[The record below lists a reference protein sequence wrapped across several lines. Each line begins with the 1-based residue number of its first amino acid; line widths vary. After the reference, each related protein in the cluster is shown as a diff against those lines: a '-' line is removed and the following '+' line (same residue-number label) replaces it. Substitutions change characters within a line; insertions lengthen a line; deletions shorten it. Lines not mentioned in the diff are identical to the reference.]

1 MIGSPS
7 INEGFFSM
15 LRTRSRAVKK
25 KTIIAGLKS
34 DNFSREMLL
43 RLLTLAVMPGDCVL
57 AVHVQEPDDA
67 FDPNTFHIHEDLC
80 KSKQVDFQVK
90 VCAGDS
96 YITEL
101 GNQVRISF
109 AAILALGCS
118 TPWPKD
124 STVSRC
130 LKALP
135 PTCTLLVMDNG
146 GKIVVQMPGISQQ
159 GSVRKVLQFSSSALS
174 DYATPDQLGSRPNLR
189 KSLSTPSSSPRQT
202 EIVKLQLIKK
212 PLQLPDH
219 VVRKLFQR
227 LATLEA
233 KGSIRRFTTEELKL
247 ATNTFSPDLLIGEG
261 GHSIVYRGKLEN
273 GQAVAVKVFRD
284 KEASEDDL
292 LHEVEVLSGLKHE
305 NIVQLSGYCCSNALH
320 AVVYNL
326 LKESLMQKVEQLRW
340 SERMTIAIG
349 VAKALDYLHSLSPP
363 IIHRDVKSSNILISD
378 ECIPQVR
385 FVSLFHL
392 MLSFMNQFSVKS
404 HTLSDFGTAMEH
416 QENQQASVHTK
427 PYRVVGTFGYLAPEY
442 MMYGK
447 VDEKIDVYSYGVVLL
462 ELITGKKAIFTNQE
476 ANPES
481 LLLWA
486 RSLLSCGLCER
497 LIDPSL
503 GRDYNEDEVK
513 TMITAARLC
522 LLHSSSRRPTM
533 KTILRVF
540 KEPDQWLQRQR
551 EELLNGISS
560 GAEIRLYKQN
570 GSDTN
575 GAPVCHHDKDNQL
588 QDEQQPLSDDIDP
601 RTEENSDKLFR
612 EMDTVMKL
620 SYAVSWD
627 VMNSPGVGTD

>member
-1 MIGSPS
+1 MIGSPN
-7 INEGFFSM
+7 INEGFFSI
-15 LRTRSRAVKK
+15 LRTRSRSRAVKK

-34 DNFSREMLL
+34 ENFSREMLL
-43 RLLTLAVMPGDCVL
+43 RLLTLVVMPGDCVL
-57 AVHVQEPDDA
+57 AVHVQGPDDT

-109 AAILALGCS
+109 ATILALGCS

-124 STVSRC
+124 SKVSRC

-135 PTCTLLVMDNG
+135 PTCTLLVMDSG
-146 GKIVVQMPGISQQ
+146 GKIMVQMPGTSQQ
-159 GSVRKVLQFSSSALS
+159 GSVRKVLQSSFSALS
-174 DYATPDQLGSRPNLR
+174 DYARPDQLGSRPNLR
-189 KSLSTPSSSPRQT
+189 KSLSTPSSPTSSSPRQT
-202 EIVKLQLIKK
+202 EIVKLQLMKK

-219 VVRKLFQR
+219 AAWKLFQR

-233 KGSIRRFTTEELKL
+233 KGSTRRFTTEELKL

-261 GHSIVYRGKLEN
+261 GHSIVYRGNLEN
-273 GQAVAVKVFRD
+273 GQAVAVKVYRD

-305 NIVQLSGYCCSNALH
+305 NIVQLIGYCCSNALH

-378 ECIPQVR
+378 DCIPQ
-385 FVSLFHL
+385 
-392 MLSFMNQFSVKS
+392 
-404 HTLSDFGTAMEH
+404 LSDFGAAMEH
-416 QENQQASVHTK
+416 QEYQQASVHTK

-447 VDEKIDVYSYGVVLL
+447 IDEKIDVYSYGVVLL
-462 ELITGKKAIFTNQE
+462 ELITGKKAIHTNEE

-481 LLLWA
+481 LVLWA

-533 KTILRVF
+533 KMVQFLPFGYMIMVVCKSPTRGIILYQFAETEILHVF
-540 KEPDQWLQRQR
+540 KEPDHWLQMQMQRQR
-551 EELLNGISS
+551 EELLDGISS
-560 GAEIRLYKQN
+560 RAEIRLYKQN
-570 GSDTN
+570 GSDAN
-575 GAPVCHHDKDNQL
+575 GTPVVGGFATQFL
-588 QDEQQPLSDDIDP
+588 
-601 RTEENSDKLFR
+601 
-612 EMDTVMKL
+612 MK
-620 SYAVSWD
+620 
-627 VMNSPGVGTD
+627 

>member
-1 MIGSPS
+1 
-7 INEGFFSM
+7 
-15 LRTRSRAVKK
+15 
-25 KTIIAGLKS
+25 
-34 DNFSREMLL
+34 MLL
-43 RLLTLAVMPGDCVL
+43 RLLTLVVIPGDCVL
-57 AVHVQEPDDA
+57 AVHVQEPVDN

-109 AAILALGCS
+109 ATILALGCS

-146 GKIVVQMPGISQQ
+146 GKIVIQMPGISQQ

-174 DYATPDQLGSRPNLR
+174 DYATPDQLGSSPNLR

-219 VVRKLFQR
+219 V
-227 LATLEA
+227 A
-233 KGSIRRFTTEELKL
+233 RRFTTEELKL
-247 ATNTFSPDLLIGEG
+247 ATNTFSSDLLIGEG
-261 GHSIVYRGKLEN
+261 GHSIVYRGNLEN
-273 GQAVAVKVFRD
+273 GQAVAVKVYRD
-284 KEASEDDL
+284 KEDSEDDL

-305 NIVQLSGYCCSNALH
+305 NIVQLIGYCCSNALH

-326 LKESLMQKVEQLRW
+326 LKESLMQNVEQLRW

-378 ECIPQVR
+378 DCIPQVR
-385 FVSLFHL
+385 AVSLFHL

-404 HTLSDFGTAMEH
+404 HTLSDFGAAMEH
-416 QENQQASVHTK
+416 QEYQQASVHTK
-427 PYRVVGTFGYLAPEY
+427 PYPVVGTFGYLAPEY
-442 MMYGK
+442 MMFGK

-462 ELITGKKAIFTNQE
+462 ELITGKKAIHTNQE

-481 LLLWA
+481 LVLWA
-486 RSLLSCGLCER
+486 RSLLSCGLCEH

-513 TMITAARLC
+513 TMITVARLC
-522 LLHSSSRRPTM
+522 LLHSSSRRPTI
-533 KTILRVF
+533 KTVQFLPLGYMIMVLRVF
-540 KEPDQWLQRQR
+540 KESDHWLQMQRQR

-560 GAEIRLYKQN
+560 TAETRLYKQN
-570 GSDTN
+570 GSDSN
-575 GAPVCHHDKDNQL
+575 GDPV
-588 QDEQQPLSDDIDP
+588 
-601 RTEENSDKLFR
+601 
-612 EMDTVMKL
+612 
-620 SYAVSWD
+620 
-627 VMNSPGVGTD
+627 VGRCATQFLMR